1 MDIKPSSGK
10 PFLTDKLVKVAKL
23 SSPAVVSTHT
33 TRVSDESVT
42 LTSTAHAINKAPFN
56 HDRVRELKTAL
67 AEGRYQIDYQQ
78 LAGKIIDAECF
89 GCR

>member
-10 PFLTDKLVKVAKL
+10 TFIADKLVKVAKL
-23 SSPAVVSTHT
+23 SSPSTVAVTHT
-33 TRVSDESVT
+33 ARASDESVT
-42 LTSTAHAINKAPFN
+42 LTSSTHATNKAPFN

-67 AEGRYQIDYQQ
+67 AEGRYSIDYQR

-89 GCR
+89 G